1 MNSSRWGL
9 PFVAPPDRRPYKL
22 FILITTQYA
31 KAIAPTLQGNTD
43 YCFIMKCLQQRQLEA
58 LWEDFGSFLTKDAF
72 AQIINAYTEGNET
85 LVIESTPYLSYS
97 V

>member
-1 MNSSRWGL
+1 
-9 PFVAPPDRRPYKL
+9 
-22 FILITTQYA
+22 
-31 KAIAPTLQGNTD
+31 
-43 YCFIMKCLQQRQLEA
+43 MKCLQQRQLEA
-58 LWEDFGSFLTKDAF
+58 LWEDFGSSLTKDAF